1 MFYAPLLLT
10 VVANLL
16 YHFASKSVT
25 VKSNLFFSLLVVY
38 GIAWLICLVS
48 FLFRSDKNTIAQE
61 IHYLNGGTI
70 LLGIVIVFVEVGYL
84 WLYRVGWPMSVAA
97 ILVTSLLTLLLIPI
111 GIFIFKEPFSLKEA
125 AGILFCL
132 LGVYLLQ

>member
-61 IHYLNGGTI
+61 IHYLNGER
-70 LLGIVIVFVEVGYL
+70 FY
-84 WLYRVGWPMSVAA
+84 
-97 ILVTSLLTLLLIPI
+97 
-111 GIFIFKEPFSLKEA
+111 
-125 AGILFCL
+125 
-132 LGVYLLQ
+132 

>member
-1 MFYAPLLLT
+1 
-10 VVANLL
+10 
-16 YHFASKSVT
+16 
-25 VKSNLFFSLLVVY
+25 
-38 GIAWLICLVS
+38 
-48 FLFRSDKNTIAQE
+48 
-61 IHYLNGGTI
+61 
-70 LLGIVIVFVEVGYL
+70 
-84 WLYRVGWPMSVAA
+84 MSVAA